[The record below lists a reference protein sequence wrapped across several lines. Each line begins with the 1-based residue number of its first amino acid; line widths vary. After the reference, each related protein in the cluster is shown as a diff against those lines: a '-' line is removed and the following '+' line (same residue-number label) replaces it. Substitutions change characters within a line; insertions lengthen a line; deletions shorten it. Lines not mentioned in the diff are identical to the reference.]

1 MADSHIMAAAPSA
14 HPASESDNTGS
25 DSSALRSARWLIYG
39 ANGYTGELIAREA
52 ARRGANPILAGRS
65 RDKVQSLAK
74 ELGCEARVFSLD
86 DQTATLIALEDVT
99 AVLNCAGPFA
109 HTAGRMMQAC
119 LASHVHYL
127 DITGEIDVFELA
139 HSLDE
144 KAKRARAVLIPG
156 VGFDVVPTDCVAA
169 HLHDILP
176 DATHLALAF
185 ESRSRS
191 SVGTAKT
198 VVEMLRTGGRIRKDG
213 KIVTVKFG
221 HRARQIDLGEGARE
235 TACIPWGDVST
246 AYHTTGIP
254 NIEFFLAGPAGI
266 GKRMQQADTW
276 HWLLRRPLVQWL
288 AKRRAA
294 GGAPGPDQAERENNA
309 TLVWGEAVNA
319 AHEKR
324 VARIRV
330 ANGYV
335 VTVHAALAI
344 LERVLKEPT
353 LAGFFTPAKLMGAR
367 FIETLPGSSPLRIET
382 F

>member
-1 MADSHIMAAAPSA
+1 MSVEASA
-14 HPASESDNTGS
+14 QIHSGS
-25 DSSALRSARWLIYG
+25 DSSALCTSRWLLYG

-52 ARRGANPILAGRS
+52 ARRGAKPILAGRS
-65 RDKVQSLAK
+65 RAKVQALAK
-74 ELGCEARVFSLD
+74 ELGLEARVFSLD

-109 HTAGRMMQAC
+109 HTGGRMMQAC

-156 VGFDVVPTDCVAA
+156 VGFDVVPTDCVAERLREA
-169 HLHDILP
+169 LP

-185 ESRSRS
+185 DSRSRS

-198 VVEMLRTGGRIRKDG
+198 VIEMLRNGGRIRKDG
-213 KIVTVKFG
+213 KIVEVKFG
-221 HRARQIDLGEGARE
+221 YRTRQIDLGDGPRE
-235 TACIPWGDVST
+235 TTCIPWGDVST

-254 NIEFFLAGPAGI
+254 NIEFFLSGPAGI
-266 GKRMQQADTW
+266 GKRMEQADTW
-276 HWLLRRPLVQWL
+276 RWLLKRPLVQWF
-288 AKRRAA
+288 AKRRVAR
-294 GGAPGPDQAERENNA
+294 GAPGPDKTERENNP
-309 TLVWGEAVNA
+309 TLVWGEVVNA

-344 LERVLKEPT
+344 LERVLSEPS

-367 FIETLPGSSPLRIET
+367 FVESLPGSSPLRIENY
-382 F
+382 